1 MDMYQVELTTDMDV
15 VSIVV
20 NASDENEAI
29 SIALTMFEQGEVDTA
44 GSMLVNVAAFRAC
57 LILLYPAHLVKSK
70 ISRNVIMASTAH
82 WNTSLNILSTIFT
95 ISANL

>member
-29 SIALTMFEQGEVDTA
+29 SIALTMFEQEEVDTA
-44 GSMLVNVAAFRAC
+44 GSMLVNVAR
-57 LILLYPAHLVKSK
+57 V
-70 ISRNVIMASTAH
+70 
-82 WNTSLNILSTIFT
+82 
-95 ISANL
+95 

>member
-29 SIALTMFEQGEVDTA
+29 SIALTMFEQGEVVTA
-44 GSMLVNVAAFRAC
+44 GSMLINVAAFRAC
-57 LILLYPAHLVKSK
+57 
-70 ISRNVIMASTAH
+70 
-82 WNTSLNILSTIFT
+82 
-95 ISANL
+95 

>member
-29 SIALTMFEQGEVDTA
+29 SIALKMFEQGEVDTA
-44 GSMLVNVAAFRAC
+44 GSMLVNVAAFRSC
-57 LILLYPAHLVKSK
+57 L
-70 ISRNVIMASTAH
+70 
-82 WNTSLNILSTIFT
+82 
-95 ISANL
+95 

>member
-29 SIALTMFEQGEVDTA
+29 SIAFIMFEQGEIDTA
-44 GSMLVNVAAFRAC
+44 GSMVINVAAFRAC
-57 LILLYPAHLVKSK
+57 
-70 ISRNVIMASTAH
+70 
-82 WNTSLNILSTIFT
+82 
-95 ISANL
+95 

>member
-29 SIALTMFEQGEVDTA
+29 SIALTMFEQGEVDTT
-44 GSMLVNVAAFRAC
+44 GSMLINVAAFRAC
-57 LILLYPAHLVKSK
+57 
-70 ISRNVIMASTAH
+70 
-82 WNTSLNILSTIFT
+82 
-95 ISANL
+95 

>member
-1 MDMYQVELTTDMDV
+1 MYQVELTTDMDV

-44 GSMLVNVAAFRAC
+44 GSMLVNVAAFRA
-57 LILLYPAHLVKSK
+57 YMHG
-70 ISRNVIMASTAH
+70 RDDTH
-82 WNTSLNILSTIFT
+82 REFQYTIP
-95 ISANL
+95 

>member
-29 SIALTMFEQGEVDTA
+29 SIALTMFEKEKWTRQE
-44 GSMLVNVAAFRAC
+44 AC
-57 LILLYPAHLVKSK
+57 
-70 ISRNVIMASTAH
+70 
-82 WNTSLNILSTIFT
+82 W
-95 ISANL
+95 

>member
-44 GSMLVNVAAFRAC
+44 GSKCCCFPCLLDFIAC
-57 LILLYPAHLVKSK
+57 KMRLG
-70 ISRNVIMASTAH
+70 
-82 WNTSLNILSTIFT
+82 
-95 ISANL
+95 

>member
-29 SIALTMFEQGEVDTA
+29 SIALKMFEQGEVDTA
-44 GSMLVNVAAFRAC
+44 GSMLINVAAFRAC
-57 LILLYPAHLVKSK
+57 
-70 ISRNVIMASTAH
+70 
-82 WNTSLNILSTIFT
+82 
-95 ISANL
+95 

>member
-1 MDMYQVELTTDMDV
+1 MPFLYKKLFIYKVFEQMLTDFRGQQCMDMYQVELTTDMDV

-44 GSMLVNVAAFRAC
+44 GSMLINVAAFRAC
-57 LILLYPAHLVKSK
+57 
-70 ISRNVIMASTAH
+70 
-82 WNTSLNILSTIFT
+82 
-95 ISANL
+95 

>member
-1 MDMYQVELTTDMDV
+1 MDLYQVEFTTEMDV

-44 GSMLVNVAAFRAC
+44 GSMLINVAAFRAC
-57 LILLYPAHLVKSK
+57 
-70 ISRNVIMASTAH
+70 
-82 WNTSLNILSTIFT
+82 
-95 ISANL
+95 